1 MSEILAP
8 CGAMESLTAAVN
20 AGADAVYL
28 GEEYFSARKNADN
41 FTAEQLCDA
50 VRFCHYSG
58 VKVYVT
64 LNTLVFDREIPL
76 LAKVIENCAKAD
88 VDAFIVQ
95 DMGVARLSRQ
105 IVPELPLHAS
115 TQMTVNSPEGAIMA
129 KELGFTRVVLGRE
142 LSFAQIK
149 AITES
154 CDIETELFV
163 HGALCVCIS
172 GQCYMSSVLGG
183 RSGNRGLCAQPCR
196 LDFTSGD
203 RHNVLSLKDLSLT
216 AALAERSLQDAGF
229 QAEHFVFPHGEQ
241 QKNLSTYGQVLNFLC
256 DRRFTRSDFLVALGG
271 GVVGDL
277 AGFAAAT
284 YQRGI
289 PYIQVPT
296 TLLSMVD
303 SSVGGKTA
311 VDLDHGKNQAGC
323 FYQPSLV
330 LCDPSLLNTLPER
343 EYRAGCAEIIKYAML
358 YSEDF
363 LRELEE
369 TPVREQF
376 ERVISVCV
384 GMKRDV
390 VRDDEFDR
398 GQRALLNLGHTVGHA
413 VEACSG
419 FTLLHGEGVAIG
431 MAIITRAAV
440 EKGLCTPE
448 TLPRLLAVL
457 ERYGL
462 PTETDYSLT
471 DILAAAEA
479 DKKRTDDV
487 TKFIVPER
495 VGHCRVE
502 PVPADEVAG
511 WLKAG
516 GLR

>member
-1 MSEILAP
+1 MAAGL
-8 CGAMESLTAAVN
+8 GLGRRAAVISD
-20 AGADAVYL
+20 DAVFALY
-28 GEEYFSARKNADN
+28 GAA
-41 FTAEQLCDA
+41 AE
-50 VRFCHYSG
+50 
-58 VKVYVT
+58 
-64 LNTLVFDREIPL
+64 
-76 LAKVIENCAKAD
+76 KA
-88 VDAFIVQ
+88 
-95 DMGVARLSRQ
+95 
-105 IVPELPLHAS
+105 
-115 TQMTVNSPEGAIMA
+115 
-129 KELGFTRVVLGRE
+129 
-142 LSFAQIK
+142 
-149 AITES
+149 
-154 CDIETELFV
+154 
-163 HGALCVCIS
+163 
-172 GQCYMSSVLGG
+172 
-183 RSGNRGLCAQPCR
+183 
-196 LDFTSGD
+196 
-203 RHNVLSLKDLSLT
+203 LT
-216 AALAERSLQDAGF
+216 DAGF
-229 QAEHFVFPHGEQ
+229 QVDHFLFPHGEQ

-311 VDLDHGKNQAGC
+311 VDLEHGKNQAGC

-363 LRELEE
+363 LRELEK

-390 VRDDEFDR
+390 VRGDEFDR

-471 DILAAAEA
+471 DILAAAAA

>member
-1 MSEILAP
+1 MSDFI
-8 CGAMESLTAAVN
+8 GTKLTMN
-20 AGADAVYL
+20 L
-28 GEEYFSARKNADN
+28 GERSYDIILKNGALENLYQFARLDRKV
-41 FTAEQLCDA
+41 A
-50 VRFCHYSG
+50 VVTDSG
-58 VKVYVT
+58 VPAEYAQRVADQCRESTIITVPQGEASKSFKILETV
-64 LNTLVFDREIPL
+64 LRQMLEFNMGRGDLV
-76 LAKVIENCAKAD
+76 
-88 VDAFIVQ
+88 
-95 DMGVARLSRQ
+95 VA
-105 IVPELPLHAS
+105 V
-115 TQMTVNSPEGAIMA
+115 
-129 KELGFTRVVLGRE
+129 
-142 LSFAQIK
+142 
-149 AITES
+149 
-154 CDIETELFV
+154 
-163 HGALCVCIS
+163 
-172 GQCYMSSVLGG
+172 
-183 RSGNRGLCAQPCR
+183 
-196 LDFTSGD
+196 
-203 RHNVLSLKDLSLT
+203 
-216 AALAERSLQDAGF
+216 
-229 QAEHFVFPHGEQ
+229 
-241 QKNLSTYGQVLNFLC
+241 
-256 DRRFTRSDFLVALGG
+256 GG

-277 AGFAAAT
+277 AGFAAAI
-284 YQRGI
+284 YMRGI
-289 PYIQVPT
+289 DFINCPT
-296 TLLSMVD
+296 TTLSMID
-303 SSVGGKTA
+303 SSIGGKTA
-311 VDLDHGKNQAGC
+311 VDLEHGKNQAGC

-363 LRELEE
+363 LRELEK

-390 VRDDEFDR
+390 VRGDEFDR

-471 DILAAAEA
+471 DILAAAAA

>member
-1 MSEILAP
+1 MTTIHI
-8 CGAMESLTAAVN
+8 AASR
-20 AGADAVYL
+20 
-28 GEEYFSARKNADN
+28 EYD
-41 FTAEQLCDA
+41 
-50 VRFCHYSG
+50 V
-58 VKVYVT
+58 
-64 LNTLVFDREIPL
+64 
-76 LAKVIENCAKAD
+76 VIEP
-88 VDAFIVQ
+88 
-95 DMGVARLSRQ
+95 GLLTRLG
-105 IVPELPLHAS
+105 
-115 TQMTVNSPEGAIMA
+115 TMA
-129 KELGFTRVVLGRE
+129 AELGFGRRAAVI
-142 LSFAQIK
+142 SDDAVFALYGAAAEK
-149 AITES
+149 A
-154 CDIETELFV
+154 
-163 HGALCVCIS
+163 
-172 GQCYMSSVLGG
+172 
-183 RSGNRGLCAQPCR
+183 
-196 LDFTSGD
+196 
-203 RHNVLSLKDLSLT
+203 LT
-216 AALAERSLQDAGF
+216 DAGF
-229 QAEHFVFPHGEQ
+229 QVDHFLFPHGEQ

-311 VDLDHGKNQAGC
+311 VDLEHGKNQAGC

-363 LRELEE
+363 LRELEK

-390 VRDDEFDR
+390 VRGDEFDR

-471 DILAAAEA
+471 DILAAAAA

-511 WLKAG
+511 WLDTMRKAG
-516 GLR
+516 VRLTIVSNGAEKRVRPFAQKLGLAYLYRSAKPLPFALMAAQHRMGVKHSQMAMVGDQLYADRMAAALYGIPGLMVIPRGPDLGAQVILKRKWEKKHWQEYYDRGGKTL

>member
-1 MSEILAP
+1 MTTIHIAASREYDVVIEPGL
-8 CGAMESLTAAVN
+8 LTRLGTMAAELGLGRRAAVISD
-20 AGADAVYL
+20 DAVFALY
-28 GEEYFSARKNADN
+28 GAA
-41 FTAEQLCDA
+41 AE
-50 VRFCHYSG
+50 
-58 VKVYVT
+58 
-64 LNTLVFDREIPL
+64 
-76 LAKVIENCAKAD
+76 KA
-88 VDAFIVQ
+88 
-95 DMGVARLSRQ
+95 
-105 IVPELPLHAS
+105 
-115 TQMTVNSPEGAIMA
+115 
-129 KELGFTRVVLGRE
+129 
-142 LSFAQIK
+142 
-149 AITES
+149 
-154 CDIETELFV
+154 
-163 HGALCVCIS
+163 
-172 GQCYMSSVLGG
+172 
-183 RSGNRGLCAQPCR
+183 
-196 LDFTSGD
+196 
-203 RHNVLSLKDLSLT
+203 LT
-216 AALAERSLQDAGF
+216 DAGF
-229 QAEHFVFPHGEQ
+229 QVDHFLFPHGEQ

-311 VDLDHGKNQAGC
+311 VDLEHGKNQAGC

-363 LRELEE
+363 LRELEK

-390 VRDDEFDR
+390 VRGDEFDR

-431 MAIITRAAV
+431 MAIVSRASA
-440 EKGLCTPE
+440 CADTP
-448 TLPRLLAVL
+448 RIVALL
-457 ERYGL
+457 EQFGL
-462 PTETDYSLT
+462 PTRTDYSADDLFSYT
-471 DILAAAEA
+471 LS
-479 DKKRTDDV
+479 DKKRSGGTVNLIIPRAIGDCA
-487 TKFIVPER
+487 IVPTK
-495 VGHCRVE
+495 VE
-502 PVPADEVAG
+502 SLKSFIQAG
-511 WLKAG
+511 L
-516 GLR
+516 

>member
-1 MSEILAP
+1 MTTIHIAASREYDVVIEPGL
-8 CGAMESLTAAVN
+8 LTRLGTMAAELGLGRRAAVISD
-20 AGADAVYL
+20 DAVFALY
-28 GEEYFSARKNADN
+28 GAA
-41 FTAEQLCDA
+41 AE
-50 VRFCHYSG
+50 
-58 VKVYVT
+58 
-64 LNTLVFDREIPL
+64 
-76 LAKVIENCAKAD
+76 KA
-88 VDAFIVQ
+88 
-95 DMGVARLSRQ
+95 
-105 IVPELPLHAS
+105 
-115 TQMTVNSPEGAIMA
+115 
-129 KELGFTRVVLGRE
+129 
-142 LSFAQIK
+142 
-149 AITES
+149 
-154 CDIETELFV
+154 
-163 HGALCVCIS
+163 
-172 GQCYMSSVLGG
+172 
-183 RSGNRGLCAQPCR
+183 
-196 LDFTSGD
+196 
-203 RHNVLSLKDLSLT
+203 LT
-216 AALAERSLQDAGF
+216 DAGF
-229 QAEHFVFPHGEQ
+229 QVDHFLFPHGEQ

-390 VRDDEFDR
+390 VRGDEFDR

-462 PTETDYSLT
+462 PTETDYPLT

-495 VGHCRVE
+495 VGHCCVE

>member
-1 MSEILAP
+1 MTTVTVRASRPYEVTIGRGLLDTVGRQAA
-8 CGAMESLTAAVN
+8 GQWKGRSAAVVSDSTV
-20 AGADAVYL
+20 APLYL
-28 GEEYFSARKNADN
+28 NR
-41 FTAEQLCDA
+41 
-50 VRFCHYSG
+50 
-58 VKVYVT
+58 VK
-64 LNTLVFDREIPL
+64 D
-76 LAKVIENCAKAD
+76 
-88 VDAFIVQ
+88 
-95 DMGVARLSRQ
+95 
-105 IVPELPLHAS
+105 
-115 TQMTVNSPEGAIMA
+115 
-129 KELGFTRVVLGRE
+129 
-142 LSFAQIK
+142 
-149 AITES
+149 
-154 CDIETELFV
+154 
-163 HGALCVCIS
+163 
-172 GQCYMSSVLGG
+172 
-183 RSGNRGLCAQPCR
+183 
-196 LDFTSGD
+196 
-203 RHNVLSLKDLSLT
+203 SL
-216 AALAERSLQDAGF
+216 ERAGF
-229 QAEHFVFPHGEQ
+229 RVHSFVFPAGED
-241 QKNLSTYGQVLNFLC
+241 QKNGGTYLKLLEFLAA
-256 DRRFTRSDFLVALGG
+256 RRLTRADGLIALGG

-390 VRDDEFDR
+390 IRGDEFDR

-440 EKGLCTPE
+440 EKGLCAPE
-448 TLPRLLAVL
+448 TLTRLLAVL

-462 PTETDYSLT
+462 PTETDYPLT